1 MEVKKNYYICFAI
14 LQKNQKIIIMKEL
27 IIDNLGEIVT
37 FLTTALIAILKR
49 KWDLK
54 RLKQKG
60 GK

>member
-1 MEVKKNYYICFAI
+1 
-14 LQKNQKIIIMKEL
+14 MKEL